1 MQWQGAE
8 WGAWIALK
16 MVRGVGNILGLNL
29 LRVFGAPGA
38 VFTASS
44 HALECAGVRRSTA
57 HAIRAFDRW
66 ADVEQQLARI
76 ETCGARLVTWQDA
89 SYPDNLR
96 HIHDAPLFLFV
107 KGELIPEDALAIA
120 IVGSRSVSAYG
131 RQMTRTLGAGLARYG
146 VTVVSGLA
154 RGVDAEAHASAVRA
168 GGRTIAVLG
177 SGIDVIYPSE
187 HHQLHM
193 RIAEQGA
200 VVSELLMGTQ
210 PDAENFP
217 GRNRIISGL
226 SLGTVVVE
234 AAEKSGSLIT
244 ADDAADQGREIFAVP
259 GPVGARTRG
268 VHRLIRQGA
277 TLVERAEDIL
287 EEIAPHVLARVARAP
302 ALELDGDET
311 EIFRCLDDDTS
322 VHVDRVI
329 ARTGFPAAKVLD
341 VLLRLEVRGLVV
353 QNAGKYFARISGAAL
368 RVETK
373 Q

>member
-1 MQWQGAE
+1 MHWKGPE
-8 WGAWIALK
+8 WGFWIALK

-29 LRVFGAPGA
+29 LRVFGAPAA

-57 HAIRAFDRW
+57 RAIRAFDRW
-66 ADVEQQLARI
+66 PEVEAHVARV
-76 ETCGARLVTWQDA
+76 EAHGARLVTWHDA
-89 SYPDNLR
+89 SYPENLR

-107 KGELIPEDALAIA
+107 KGELICEDALAIA

-131 RQMTRTLGAGLARYG
+131 RQMTRRLGEGLVGYG

-187 HHQLHM
+187 HHQLSM
-193 RIAEQGA
+193 RIVEQGA
-200 VVSELLMGTQ
+200 VVSELPMGTQ

-244 ADDAADQGREIFAVP
+244 AEYAADQGREIFAVP

-277 TLVERAEDIL
+277 TLIERAEDVM
-287 EEIAPHVLARVARAP
+287 EEIAPHVLARVAPAP
-302 ALELDGDET
+302 VPELDGDEAL
-311 EIFRCLDDDTS
+311 ILRCLGETTLR
-322 VHVDRVI
+322 VDRVV
-329 ARTGFPAAKVLD
+329 ARTGLPVAKVLD
-341 VLLRLEVRGLVV
+341 VLLRLEVRGVVV
-353 QNAGKYFARISGAAL
+353 QHAGKYFARSRGVRLGAE
-368 RVETK
+368 R
-373 Q
+373 QQ